1 MFQPPPPLEEI
12 APPIPPMQPAIAG
25 LATSAEVI
33 TGYFP
38 APGSLGLSFHD
49 AGSRV
54 TVLNVKPDGAAGQQ
68 PALRPGLR
76 LKTVQ
81 GQDVSSAAYS
91 QVIDLI
97 KAGGR
102 PLTLKFDL
110 PAAAMAPSAPAPAQA
125 LPSAQA
131 PVSPVPAPAMA
142 LPPAPALAPGPAL
155 QLSPVRQEEDPK
167 DVEHPLA
174 VVATSSESE
183 VDEYF
188 CDGCD
193 PDAEKASLA
202 GIMFSKGD
210 ASKDDGTEDLCQ
222 ACYDRV
228 PQDRQVEY
236 RQVDLASTAVVE
248 EFFCDKCDPDGEKLA
263 LTSCMFSKI
272 EGDEEDLC
280 QACFS
285 GLPSEQHAGY
295 ERVEL
300 PPGSDVGEPVLQ
312 LQLSD
317 DESDGPPEFFC
328 DSCDPDA
335 EKASLAGIMFSKGDA
350 SKDDGTEDLCQACYD
365 RVPQDRQVEYR
376 QVDLASTAVVEE
388 FFCDK
393 CDPDGEKLALTS
405 CMFSKIEGDEE
416 DLCQACFSGLPSEQ
430 HAGYE
435 RVELPP
441 GSDDEGGVA
450 APLVE
455 IDDVPSTVLPPH
467 WATHVDQ
474 ASGRP
479 YWHNALSGE
488 TSWSDPAAALA
499 LHVSKTLELS
509 HLEPPAEPA
518 AAPLPVPAWAKHV
531 DQASGRPYWHNAL
544 TGETS
549 WGDPDAAQEQGPATP
564 EPAKGA
570 KGTPVEST
578 NVPAVPMP
586 KAKADEEAAAVAAPL
601 ATAKEVDEVATAATT
616 AAAEA
621 KEDEEEGVGGKEAA
635 LEPVAVAEESE
646 AEAEP
651 EPLPQLQPESP
662 VMKQLPSLKQQQPA
676 NTIISRQH
684 SEPAPAPEMHPL
696 PAARLQA
703 LPPPPPPPP
712 PQQQQPPPLQQ
723 PPPYPLQPLPP
734 PPMVAS
740 VEQPAQQPVQALV
753 SALQPA
759 TAPEPLVSEPEDPL
773 LALRQQLEGLA
784 NKELRARAR
793 GSGVGPAELEDAA
806 DADDPRATLV
816 SLLVSVEGAALL
828 ARLELEKLLSELSNK
843 QLRTRGRVGGL
854 PNAALEEAADADD
867 PRLALL
873 TLLVGYE
880 LDGGTGRLGSARGSY
895 AGPQG
900 GDRSTCRRTTGL
912 GKAVA
917 AALAAAAPPP
927 TGDEQPYGTD
937 PSEGPV
943 TPLKLKLVTTQE
955 RQQPA
960 PPSPQPGLQPR
971 EPEEEAE
978 GAGDRRAP
986 TPVGQ
991 AQPLPL
997 RLPRLLERGRAE
1009 GSSEDDTFGGPTGW
1023 GDIRSGSLLQS
1034 LGVHGSRPGR
1044 RQPPPTS
1051 ARKYLTSPA
1060 VHAPLV
1066 AALQRLQLPQGV
1078 GAEAVGQK
1086 LRANLAVAA
1095 TNGEPPEE
1103 AGLREESEAADGRV
1117 TLGLQLAAVLE
1128 SRAALCD
1135 LMLELHHHRP
1145 ANMTAFLVELSNQ
1158 EVV

>member
-1 MFQPPPPLEEI
+1 MCSVAVYAGENTALWLDSDESSAITATWRLAFEKALGQAVLGQQQLQQQAAAALGLTPNPHAPQQTMPPPPMFQPPPPLEEI

-300 PPGSDVGEPVLQ
+300 PPGSD
-312 LQLSD
+312 
-317 DESDGPPEFFC
+317 
-328 DSCDPDA
+328 
-335 EKASLAGIMFSKGDA
+335 
-350 SKDDGTEDLCQACYD
+350 
-365 RVPQDRQVEYR
+365 
-376 QVDLASTAVVEE
+376 
-388 FFCDK
+388 
-393 CDPDGEKLALTS
+393 
-405 CMFSKIEGDEE
+405 
-416 DLCQACFSGLPSEQ
+416 
-430 HAGYE
+430 
-435 RVELPP
+435 
-441 GSDDEGGVA
+441 DEGGVA

-518 AAPLPVPAWAKHV
+518 AASLPVPAWAKHV

-991 AQPLPL
+991 AQPLLPL

>member
-1 MFQPPPPLEEI
+1 MCSVAVYAGENTALWLDSDESSAITATWRLAFEKALGQAVLGQQQLQQQAAAALGLTPNPHAPQQTMPPPPMFQPPPPLEEI

-300 PPGSDVGEPVLQ
+300 PPGSD
-312 LQLSD
+312 
-317 DESDGPPEFFC
+317 
-328 DSCDPDA
+328 
-335 EKASLAGIMFSKGDA
+335 
-350 SKDDGTEDLCQACYD
+350 
-365 RVPQDRQVEYR
+365 
-376 QVDLASTAVVEE
+376 
-388 FFCDK
+388 
-393 CDPDGEKLALTS
+393 
-405 CMFSKIEGDEE
+405 
-416 DLCQACFSGLPSEQ
+416 
-430 HAGYE
+430 
-435 RVELPP
+435 
-441 GSDDEGGVA
+441 DEGGVA

-518 AAPLPVPAWAKHV
+518 ATPPTTCVGDTKTPYVVAMAPLSTRA
-531 DQASGRPYWHNAL
+531 QSLLEGSSSGQNMPSL
-544 TGETS
+544 
-549 WGDPDAAQEQGPATP
+549 
-564 EPAKGA
+564 
-570 KGTPVEST
+570 V
-578 NVPAVPMP
+578 AVSP
-586 KAKADEEAAAVAAPL
+586 
-601 ATAKEVDEVATAATT
+601 AATT
-616 AAAEA
+616 AATASGA
-621 KEDEEEGVGGKEAA
+621 VQN
-635 LEPVAVAEESE
+635 LPPTVAV
-646 AEAEP
+646 
-651 EPLPQLQPESP
+651 SP
-662 VMKQLPSLKQQQPA
+662 V
-676 NTIISRQH
+676 
-684 SEPAPAPEMHPL
+684 
-696 PAARLQA
+696 
-703 LPPPPPPPP
+703 
-712 PQQQQPPPLQQ
+712 
-723 PPPYPLQPLPP
+723 
-734 PPMVAS
+734 
-740 VEQPAQQPVQALV
+740 
-753 SALQPA
+753 
-759 TAPEPLVSEPEDPL
+759 
-773 LALRQQLEGLA
+773 
-784 NKELRARAR
+784 
-793 GSGVGPAELEDAA
+793 
-806 DADDPRATLV
+806 
-816 SLLVSVEGAALL
+816 
-828 ARLELEKLLSELSNK
+828 
-843 QLRTRGRVGGL
+843 
-854 PNAALEEAADADD
+854 
-867 PRLALL
+867 
-873 TLLVGYE
+873 
-880 LDGGTGRLGSARGSY
+880 
-895 AGPQG
+895 
-900 GDRSTCRRTTGL
+900 
-912 GKAVA
+912 
-917 AALAAAAPPP
+917 
-927 TGDEQPYGTD
+927 
-937 PSEGPV
+937 
-943 TPLKLKLVTTQE
+943 
-955 RQQPA
+955 
-960 PPSPQPGLQPR
+960 
-971 EPEEEAE
+971 
-978 GAGDRRAP
+978 
-986 TPVGQ
+986 
-991 AQPLPL
+991 
-997 RLPRLLERGRAE
+997 
-1009 GSSEDDTFGGPTGW
+1009 
-1023 GDIRSGSLLQS
+1023 
-1034 LGVHGSRPGR
+1034 
-1044 RQPPPTS
+1044 
-1051 ARKYLTSPA
+1051 
-1060 VHAPLV
+1060 
-1066 AALQRLQLPQGV
+1066 
-1078 GAEAVGQK
+1078 
-1086 LRANLAVAA
+1086 
-1095 TNGEPPEE
+1095 
-1103 AGLREESEAADGRV
+1103 
-1117 TLGLQLAAVLE
+1117 
-1128 SRAALCD
+1128 
-1135 LMLELHHHRP
+1135 
-1145 ANMTAFLVELSNQ
+1145 
-1158 EVV
+1158 

>member
-1 MFQPPPPLEEI
+1 MCSVAVYAGENTALWLDSDESSAITATWRLAFEKALGQAVLGQQQLQQQAAAALGLTPNPHAPQQTMPPPPMFQPPPPLEEI

-300 PPGSDVGEPVLQ
+300 PPGSDN
-312 LQLSD
+312 
-317 DESDGPPEFFC
+317 
-328 DSCDPDA
+328 
-335 EKASLAGIMFSKGDA
+335 
-350 SKDDGTEDLCQACYD
+350 
-365 RVPQDRQVEYR
+365 
-376 QVDLASTAVVEE
+376 
-388 FFCDK
+388 
-393 CDPDGEKLALTS
+393 
-405 CMFSKIEGDEE
+405 
-416 DLCQACFSGLPSEQ
+416 
-430 HAGYE
+430 
-435 RVELPP
+435 
-441 GSDDEGGVA
+441 EGGVA